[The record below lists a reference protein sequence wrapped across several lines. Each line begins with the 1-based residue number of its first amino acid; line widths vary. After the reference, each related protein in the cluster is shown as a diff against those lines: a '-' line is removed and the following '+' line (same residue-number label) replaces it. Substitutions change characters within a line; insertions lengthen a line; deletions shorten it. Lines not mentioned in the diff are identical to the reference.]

1 MNYFEK
7 IQYSMNLSDRKEKL
21 QEEIFSLE
29 EQIVKN
35 TNECEKLTEHI
46 GVIMG
51 HQKISSPYSKSRC
64 LLCGI
69 ILSSPTYFNVYAR
82 DYLKD
87 VYDDRID
94 SEIEEK
100 FNVIRRKAL
109 EITRENPQISKE
121 ELTSKLNHFI
131 GESLATKPDKA
142 NHEQAYEYSKKQNH
156 KIL

>member
-51 HQKISSPYSKSRC
+51 HQKPSSPYSQSRC
-64 LLCGI
+64 LLCGTV
-69 ILSSPTYFNVYAR
+69 LSSPTSSKVHAR

-94 SEIEEK
+94 SEREEK
-100 FNVIRRKAL
+100 FNVIQRKAL

-131 GESLATKPDKA
+131 DESLATKTNKV